1 MSDYYVLIIDDEED
15 ICKLLTIALEKKN
28 FNVSSAN
35 TIKEGLNLI
44 NQITLD
50 YLFLDV
56 NLPDGSGLDIIASVR
71 KKYSKAGIVVIS
83 AYDNAKDKSIA
94 LRNGADF
101 YISKPFNNETI
112 YNSISNID
120 KKNNALGINPN

>member
-15 ICKLLTIALEKKN
+15 ICRLLTIALEKKN

-83 AYDNAKDKSIA
+83 ADDNAKDKSIA
-94 LRNGADF
+94 LKNGADF

-120 KKNNALGINPN
+120 KKNNALGLNPN

>member
-15 ICKLLTIALEKKN
+15 ICRLLTIALEKKN

>member
-120 KKNNALGINPN
+120 KKNNALGLNPN